1 MSSRRVNRRMLHFQ
15 LVSLSGKK
23 FDDDVYEVVLPTM
36 DGEIGV
42 LQDHM
47 PLVSVAQTGVVAVRR
62 QPKDSDSQRE
72 FFAINGGAIEVEN
85 NVLRV
90 LVDEADNA
98 DDINEAE
105 VQKALE
111 RAKKMVSEATD
122 ELSLEHAQQLV
133 DRQAVRLQVAGL
145 KRRNRNR

>member
-1 MSSRRVNRRMLHFQ
+1 MIRFQ
-15 LVSLSGKK
+15 LVALSGTK
-23 FDDDVYEVVLPTM
+23 FDDDVYEVVLPTL

-47 PLVSVAQTGVVAVRR
+47 PLVSVATTGAIAVRR
-62 QPKDSDSQRE
+62 DARDSDSQLE
-72 FFAINGGAIEVEN
+72 YFATNGGVIEVSG

-98 DDINEAE
+98 DEINISEAE
-105 VQKALE
+105 AAHDRALKMKAE
-111 RAKKMVSEATD
+111 AKDQV
-122 ELSLEHAQQLV
+122 SLEHAQSLV

-145 KRRNRNR
+145 RRRHQKR

>member
-1 MSSRRVNRRMLHFQ
+1 MFHFQ
-15 LVSLSGKK
+15 LVSISGKK
-23 FDDDVYEVVLPTM
+23 FDEDVHEVVLPTL

-42 LQDHM
+42 LKDHM
-47 PLVSVAQTGVVAVRR
+47 PLVSVATTGAIMVRR
-62 QPKDSDSQRE
+62 NAKDTDAQRE
-72 FFAINGGAIEVEN
+72 YFATNGGVIEVAD

-90 LVDEADNA
+90 LVDEADHA

-111 RAKKMVSEATD
+111 RAQKMRSEAKD
-122 ELSLEHAQQLV
+122 QISLEHAQGLV

-145 KRRNRNR
+145 RRRHQKR